1 VKKRTVLFLVLGCSV
16 LCSCAGPCYSR
27 RQIIGRKP
35 CLIVKQADVR
45 CCLSCKQDKH
55 VGTFSAAVGFLTT
68 PFKNLG
74 IAGWTDYHLTAA
86 AIGSVV
92 EARLSTD
99 EFYTVD
105 LKLES
110 LRVGNSSLDN
120 VRGKFMRLEIYRPS
134 PSLLADIGQ
143 RKRLFASGKLVW
155 DGDGHLEIHP
165 QQLSDYRLLQD
176 KN

>member
-1 VKKRTVLFLVLGCSV
+1 VKGRTVLLFVVGCSI
-16 LCSCAGPCYSR
+16 LSSCAGPCYSR
-27 RQIIGRKP
+27 HQIIGRQP
-35 CLIVKQADVR
+35 CLIVKTADVR

-55 VGTFSAAVGFLTT
+55 VGTFSAAVAFLTT

-74 IAGWTDYHLTAA
+74 ISGWTDYHLTAT

-110 LRVGNSSLDN
+110 LRTGESFLNN
-120 VRGKFMRLEIYRPS
+120 VASKFMRLEIYRPS
-134 PSLLADIGQ
+134 PSLLADIRQG
-143 RKRLFASGKLVW
+143 KRMFATGKLVW

-165 QQLSDYRLLQD
+165 QQQGDYKLLQD